1 MLDGM
6 GGRPIPTTNWPGP
19 ASKEIV
25 SPHHPVESELNF
37 KRYIT
42 LTKKFDPI
50 AKHLRPLTRQWVASV
65 IADYELEPHHER
77 LLIKCAEAWDR
88 SEQARE
94 AIAKHG
100 LTYDGRFGEPRA
112 RPEVAIE
119 RDSRLAFCRL
129 LRELDIDVTEP
140 GTSSRPPALRSNRN

>member
-1 MLDGM
+1 
-6 GGRPIPTTNWPGP
+6 
-19 ASKEIV
+19 
-25 SPHHPVESELNF
+25 
-37 KRYIT
+37 

-50 AKHLRPLTRQWVASV
+50 PKHLRPLTQEWVASV
-65 IADYELEPHHER
+65 IEDYTLELHHVR
-77 LLIKCAEAWDR
+77 LLIKCAESWDR
-88 SEQARE
+88 SEEARE

-129 LRELDIDVTEP
+129 LRELDIDVSEP
-140 GTSSRPPALRSNRN
+140 GVSNRPPALRSNKG

>member
-1 MLDGM
+1 M
-6 GGRPIPTTNWPGP
+6 
-19 ASKEIV
+19 
-25 SPHHPVESELNF
+25 
-37 KRYIT
+37 
-42 LTKKFDPI
+42 TKKFDPI

-77 LLIKCAEAWDR
+77 LLIKCAESWDR
-88 SEQARE
+88 SEEARE

-100 LTYDGRFGEPRA
+100 LTYAGRFGEPRA

-129 LRELDIDVTEP
+129 LRELDIDVSEP
-140 GTSSRPPALRSNRN
+140 GVSSRPPALRSNRN